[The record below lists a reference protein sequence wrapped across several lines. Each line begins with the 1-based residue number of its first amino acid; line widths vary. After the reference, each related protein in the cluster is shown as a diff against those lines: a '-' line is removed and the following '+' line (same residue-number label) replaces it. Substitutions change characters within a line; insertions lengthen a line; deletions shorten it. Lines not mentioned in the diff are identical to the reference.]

1 MAIRTL
7 GSRYLLEER
16 IGQGGM
22 GVVWRGRD
30 KVIGTAF
37 AIKVL
42 RSEYAADSDAVT
54 RFVRERTVLMKFRHP
69 AVVSVHDMIVE
80 GDQLAL
86 VMDLVDGGDL
96 YGYRQRNGG
105 TLPCGEA
112 ARIGAQICDGLDAA
126 HHIYQKT
133 GFQMTRRER
142 HKEWGQDVTG
152 ETWERDL

>member
-1 MAIRTL
+1 MATRTL
-7 GSRYLLEER
+7 GSRYLLEQQ

-30 KVIGTAF
+30 KISGAPF

-42 RSEYAADSDAVT
+42 RSEYSADPDAVT

-86 VMDLVDGGDL
+86 VMDLVEGGPGL
-96 YGYRQRNGG
+96 RR
-105 TLPCGEA
+105 CGS
-112 ARIGAQICDGLDAA
+112 ARRSATGLTPR
-126 HHIYQKT
+126 T
-133 GFQMTRRER
+133 GPGSSTA
-142 HKEWGQDVTG
+142 T
-152 ETWERDL
+152 